1 MVDPLD
7 VCAGCPCEK
16 PCLVPRGEPK
26 EIAIVVDWPTQAEGS
41 RERFFTS
48 EVGKQL
54 RRMFAQADVN
64 LKDVYITS
72 ALNCRP
78 NQKKE
83 AMIRNAMQ
91 ACRKRLIAELRE
103 AGVKKVLCLGSVG
116 FSQLMSEEKVLPVTR
131 VRGRWRTAYGMNI
144 LCTLPPRIVFQG
156 DPDYYRDMAYD
167 VVKFTTTDGAVP
179 YENIQVEFPT
189 TVPEMRKAM
198 EEFYSCLEAV
208 AVDTETTGFSS
219 HSDHVLAIGVSGLKK
234 DGQGGYCVVLDEALL
249 SRKATAK
256 AVSKLLSS
264 DVPLAMHNAKFDL
277 KMLRNYLESMG
288 QEYLPNAVEDTMLL
302 HYCQDERPI
311 GRFGSHSLKT
321 LGRVRYDAPDY
332 DIDMDKWLKEWSEA
346 DDQRKREMRHDMHVY
361 LACDCYLTSKLFAD
375 LPAEIEAE
383 SPGLLWLYDEILM
396 PACIALADVEYHGVY
411 VDRKFYLDT
420 QNELAARAAPVL
432 HRIRAHLGIEEF
444 NPNSPQQ
451 LAKYLYDDLGLP
463 ILKTARR
470 GKLQEGK
477 TSKAVLKMLKKEF
490 PEHEEFLDD
499 ILEYRTLTKTAGTYV
514 DGILKRV
521 DDDDR
526 VRGDFVIPGTA
537 TGRIS
542 SQNPN
547 LQNIPESSHIK
558 LEVRNGF
565 VAPKGMLLIE
575 ADYSQLELRVAAHL
589 CDDDNFCQVFIDE
602 RDVHQEVAFSLFG
615 KPAEEIT
622 KYERY
627 MAKCVNFGVAY
638 DRGARSIA
646 LGPEMEYVEEI
657 GGERWSV
664 EKVKEFF
671 DDYFSNFPDYHVW
684 REEQRRAAYTQQY
697 IESPLGHRRRFPY
710 IRAHD
715 AGAVGRQGI
724 NTPVQ
729 GTAAYFTLRA
739 LTAIHQRL
747 GELSRSEGVCVAH
760 VVSTVHDS
768 ILIEVLEEWV
778 DVVLQ
783 IVKEEMEDNVPLES
797 RVPFKSDAD
806 VAPRWGQMGK
816 WSREDEFDVVQ
827 RELTTD

>member
-1 MVDPLD
+1 MPVDPLE
-7 VCAGCPCEK
+7 VCAGCPCETS
-16 PCLVPRGEPK
+16 CLVPRGAPK

-41 RERFFTS
+41 RGKFFTS

-54 RRMFAQADVN
+54 RRMFAAAEIN
-64 LKDVYITS
+64 LKDVYITT

-78 NQKKE
+78 NRTKE
-83 AMIRNAMQ
+83 AMIRKGMQ
-91 ACRKRLIAELRE
+91 SCRKRLVAELRE
-103 AGVKKVLCLGSVG
+103 VGAKKVLCLGPVG
-116 FSQLMSEEKVLPVTR
+116 FSQLMSAEKTLPITK
-131 VRGRWRTAYGMNI
+131 VRGRWRSAYGMDI
-144 LCTLPPRIVFQG
+144 LATLPPRMVFQG
-156 DPDYYRDMAYD
+156 DPDYYRDLADD
-167 VVKFTTTDGAVP
+167 VVKFTTTDGPMP
-179 YENIQVEFPT
+179 YGNIEVVIPT
-189 TVPEMRKAM
+189 TIPEMREAM
-198 EEFYSCLEAV
+198 EPFYGSLDSV
-208 AVDTETTGFSS
+208 ALDTETTGFSS
-219 HSDHVLAIGVSGLKK
+219 YSDTVIAIGVSGLKK
-234 DGQGGYCVVLDEALL
+234 NGIDAYCVVLDEAML

-264 DVPLAMHNAKFDL
+264 DIVLGMHNAKFDL
-277 KMLRNYLESMG
+277 KMLRNYLERG
-288 QEYLPNAVEDTMLL
+288 GAPYVPKFVEDTMLL
-302 HYCQDERPI
+302 HYCIDERPI

-321 LGRVRYDAPDY
+321 LGRLRYDAPDY
-332 DIDMDKWLKEWSEA
+332 DIDMGKWLKEWTDA
-346 DDQRKREMRHDMHVY
+346 DVQRKREMRDDMHEY
-361 LACDCYLTSKLFAD
+361 LAYDCYLTSRLLAD

-383 SPGLLWLYDEILM
+383 SPALLELYNNILM
-396 PACIALADVEYHGVY
+396 PACVALADVEYHGVY
-411 VDRKFYLDT
+411 VDRRFYLET
-420 QNELAARAAPVL
+420 QADLAKRAAPVL
-432 HRIRAHLGIEEF
+432 KRIRKHLGNEEF

-451 LAKYLYDDLGLP
+451 LAKYLYEDLGLP

-477 TSKAVLKMLKKEF
+477 TSKAILKMLKKEF
-490 PEHEEFLDD
+490 PEHSAFLDD

-565 VAPKGMLLIE
+565 VAPEGMILIE

-646 LGPEMEYVEEI
+646 LGPEMDYVEEI
-657 GGERWSV
+657 GGARWSV

-684 REEQRRAAYTQQY
+684 RESQRKAAYSQQY
-697 IESPLGHRRRFPY
+697 VESPLGHRRRFPY
-710 IRAHD
+710 IRPKD

-739 LTAIHQRL
+739 LTAIHTRL
-747 GELSRSEGVCVAH
+747 ASLSLSEGMCVAH

-768 ILIEVLEEWV
+768 ILIEVQKEWV
-778 DVVLQ
+778 DVVLE
-783 IVKEEMEDNVPLES
+783 IVREEMEDNVPLES

-806 VAPRWGQMGK
+806 VAPKWGQMGK
-816 WSREDEFDVVQ
+816 YSREDDDTIQ
-827 RELTTD
+827 RVLAD